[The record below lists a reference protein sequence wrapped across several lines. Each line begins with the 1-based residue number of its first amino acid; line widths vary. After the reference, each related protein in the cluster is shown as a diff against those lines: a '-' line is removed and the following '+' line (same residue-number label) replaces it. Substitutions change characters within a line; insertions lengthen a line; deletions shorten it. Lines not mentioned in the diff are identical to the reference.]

1 MLHLSSGVILLLNDL
16 GIWEILLHFIFLLRE
31 KNWKHG
37 IYTKNNSS
45 PSFIFCLFFSCIQCY
60 PSYLCRIVRDK
71 CWAFVFSFT
80 FLEVTHSCSY
90 THTYM
95 HPTHVVCVEL
105 FFTLISA
112 CGTDWRFY
120 HPKPTKRKL
129 LLWSSEFPF
138 SWFVCQAQ
146 WPGPPLLMVGSIWYC
161 CE

>member
-1 MLHLSSGVILLLNDL
+1 MLHLSSGVILLLNGL
-16 GIWEILLHFIFLLRE
+16 GIWEILLHLTFLLRD
-31 KNWKHG
+31 KNQKHG

-45 PSFIFCLFFSCIQCY
+45 PSFTFSVFTSLAFSVSPPASVGQYEINAGPLFSPPLFWK
-60 PSYLCRIVRDK
+60 L
-71 CWAFVFSFT
+71 
-80 FLEVTHSCSY
+80 
-90 THTYM
+90 THT
-95 HPTHVVCVEL
+95 HGLTHTHTHVVCVEL

-138 SWFVCQAQ
+138 SWFACQVQ